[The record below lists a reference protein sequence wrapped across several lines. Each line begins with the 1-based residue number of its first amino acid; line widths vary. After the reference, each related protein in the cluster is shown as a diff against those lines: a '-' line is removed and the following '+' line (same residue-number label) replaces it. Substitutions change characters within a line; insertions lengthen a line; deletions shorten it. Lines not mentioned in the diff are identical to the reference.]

1 MLEVRRETK
10 NHKTYQL
17 YESKMLCV
25 QFVQC
30 KENKEYDRVK
40 FIRYGDRY
48 NDSEITVI
56 YRYED
61 RQLFDDISRMYKELE

>member
-1 MLEVRRETK
+1 MLEVKCETK
-10 NHKTYQL
+10 NYKTYQL

-25 QFVQC
+25 QFVQY
-30 KENKEYDRVK
+30 KEDKEHDRVR

-48 NDSEITVI
+48 NESEITVI

-61 RQLFDDISRMYKELE
+61 RQLFDDIFRMYGI